1 MANPEEGLK
10 LGAELSMIALWFSI
24 IFMIAGIIWS
34 VYSQLN
40 LGSMNLFNKNVNE
53 FSAYE
58 NKTVKGDMVQ
68 SFIDNYEESM
78 FIRVATIK
86 NPIGDFGAALETT
99 KDVDSD
105 LYINP
110 INLFHC
116 TMLKDLNGNIIGA
129 SFEQEGITLS
139 ESEMTDAITQYKQAL
154 GV

>member
-1 MANPEEGLK
+1 M
-10 LGAELSMIALWFSI
+10 
-24 IFMIAGIIWS
+24 
-34 VYSQLN
+34 
-40 LGSMNLFNKNVNE
+40 
-53 FSAYE
+53 
-58 NKTVKGDMVQ
+58 
-68 SFIDNYEESM
+68 
-78 FIRVATIK
+78 
-86 NPIGDFGAALETT
+86 ETT